1 MAINFCFLDDPTPHS
16 QASRGF
22 HRESYVSPVHSSSG
36 DCCQLYTVGDRHKD
50 CLGATFGRQCR
61 ARSCTRCK
69 RSLSRSVHVPSQ
81 AFRKHLIP
89 GLSCLPSSS
98 PSAARACM
106 RAHRYTHAHKLVHL
120 QRESH
125 SGKQCTCAVYRLHT
139 GSSAG
144 DEMGGVCECV
154 CVCVGGSAVR
164 EQRRVLLPNTRTP
177 SALYDNVRV
186 QERQS

>member
-1 MAINFCFLDDPTPHS
+1 MIAVSCTQWETDTRIVLEPRSADSAGLARAHV
-16 QASRGF
+16 AS
-22 HRESYVSPVHSSSG
+22 
-36 DCCQLYTVGDRHKD
+36 
-50 CLGATFGRQCR
+50 
-61 ARSCTRCK
+61 ARSQEARF
-69 RSLSRSVHVPSQ
+69 LHVPSQ
-81 AFRKHLIP
+81 AFRKHLIR
-89 GLSCLPSSS
+89 GLSCLPSPS

-144 DEMGGVCECV
+144 DEMGGVCV